1 MLKDRYDNPLTTVS
15 EAARDAYVD
24 GVDRLLAAD
33 TGAEN
38 ALQRAIEADDGF
50 ALGHAALART
60 WQVLAKGAEAA
71 AAMQRAQALAPT
83 TTRREQGHIAM
94 LGHLVGGDGRAAHA
108 AALAHLDEFPRDAV
122 IAQPLSSVFGLIGF
136 SGLAGREA
144 EQLAFMNR
152 LAPHYGDDWWFTTQF
167 AFAQIEVG
175 QAERAVQTIESV
187 RHDYPRSANW
197 AHIRSHIY
205 YETGETEA
213 GLRDLREWL
222 RDYPREGAL
231 HCHLSW
237 HVALWSLESGDA
249 EAAWKVIDADVRPG
263 KAWGPPINVLTD
275 TASFLHRAELAGG
288 PHQPERWREVSDF
301 AARFF
306 PKPAIAFA
314 DAHAAL
320 AHAMAGE
327 TEALARLI
335 GEPVG
340 AAGEVVSGLAA
351 AFKAF
356 AAGDWAQSIAL
367 LSPIMSAHERIGG
380 SRAQRD
386 LIEYTLVA
394 ALLRAGRVDDARLML
409 ATRRPIK
416 MASPA
421 LAGLAA

>member
-1 MLKDRYDNPLTTVS
+1 MLKDRYGNPLTTGSGV
-15 EAARDAYVD
+15 ARDAYVD

-33 TGAEN
+33 IGAEQ
-38 ALQRAIEADDGF
+38 AFQRAIAADDGF
-50 ALGHAALART
+50 ALGHAALARS
-60 WQVLAKGAEAA
+60 WQILAKGAEAA
-71 AAMQRAQALAPT
+71 EAMKPAQALAPT

-94 LGHLVGGDGRAAHA
+94 LGHLVGGDGPTAYA
-108 AALAHLDEFPRDAV
+108 AALAHLDSFPRDAV

-136 SGLAGREA
+136 SGLPGREA

-167 AFAQIEVG
+167 AFAQIETG
-175 QAERAVQTIESV
+175 QAARAVRTIESV
-187 RHDYPRSANW
+187 RHGYPRSANW
-197 AHIRSHIY
+197 AHVRSHIY
-205 YETGETEA
+205 YETGEAE
-213 GLRDLREWL
+213 GGLCDLRDWL

-237 HVALWSLESGDA
+237 HVALWSLELDDA

-275 TASFLHRAELAGG
+275 TASFLHRAELAGE
-288 PHQPERWREVSDF
+288 PHEPERWREVSDF
-301 AARFF
+301 AVQLF
-306 PKPAIAFA
+306 PKPGIAFA
-314 DAHAAL
+314 DTHAAL

-327 TEALARLI
+327 TEALARLVA
-335 GEPVG
+335 EPVG

-356 AAGDWAQSIAL
+356 AAGHWAQTIGL
-367 LSPIMSAHERIGG
+367 LSPIMSTHERIGG

-394 ALLRAGRVDDARLML
+394 ALLRGGRADDARLML

-416 MASPA
+416 MVSPA